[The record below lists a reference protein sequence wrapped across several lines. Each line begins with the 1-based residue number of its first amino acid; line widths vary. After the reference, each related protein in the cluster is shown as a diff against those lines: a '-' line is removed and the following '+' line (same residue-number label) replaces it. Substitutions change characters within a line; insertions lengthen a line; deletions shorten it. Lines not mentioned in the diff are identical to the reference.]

1 MTSANLRT
9 TFLPSAHRLAASF
22 FSKKSEQVDV
32 IFIGD
37 VEIDDSGAAAGSF
50 ALGSHANFP
59 NASTTHLEG
68 SFLRRSGEHVL
79 EIGVIFIRNQCV
91 DSLSELDGLNENHPS
106 KGVTE
111 SRIYQA

>member
-1 MTSANLRT
+1 MASANLRT

-50 ALGSHANFP
+50 ALGSR
-59 NASTTHLEG
+59 T
-68 SFLRRSGEHVL
+68 
-79 EIGVIFIRNQCV
+79 
-91 DSLSELDGLNENHPS
+91 
-106 KGVTE
+106 
-111 SRIYQA
+111 